1 MQLCVFA
8 NIVTN
13 MTTSLETITNPYLMA
28 LNAFSMI
35 MHIITSTIYEQI
47 NKYNLT
53 RYLFNKYNYF
63 NNYIMKQLIYT
74 PIKTLTN
81 YGIGLATK
89 LLLRISLPPIN
100 NVPPAQK
107 RYNLEVRQE
116 FEEFLDSL
124 Y

>member
-1 MQLCVFA
+1 
-8 NIVTN
+8 
-13 MTTSLETITNPYLMA
+13 MA

-35 MHIITSTIYEQI
+35 IHIITSTIYKQI

-63 NNYIMKQLIYT
+63 NNYIMVNLLYK
-74 PIKTLTN
+74 PIKTL
-81 YGIGLATK
+81 YSYIYDYILR
-89 LLLRISLPPIN
+89 LLLRFTLPPIEN
-100 NVPPAQK
+100 IPPAQK